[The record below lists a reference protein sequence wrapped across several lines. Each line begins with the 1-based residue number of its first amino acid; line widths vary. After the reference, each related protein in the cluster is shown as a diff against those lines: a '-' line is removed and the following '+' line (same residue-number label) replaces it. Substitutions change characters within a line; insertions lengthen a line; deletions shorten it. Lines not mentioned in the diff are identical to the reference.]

1 MPRWHIGL
9 HDSTTSWADILVEL
23 ADHGR
28 VPTSAANREDQRGE
42 LWARRRAALGVRI
55 RSLRQQRGLSQEAL
69 ALESG
74 VSRNMLIQV
83 EWGQRG
89 ILVERLGDI
98 AAVLG
103 VQASDLLADDAGQE
117 ALA

>member
-1 MPRWHIGL
+1 
-9 HDSTTSWADILVEL
+9 
-23 ADHGR
+23 
-28 VPTSAANREDQRGE
+28 
-42 LWARRRAALGVRI
+42 
-55 RSLRQQRGLSQEAL
+55 
-69 ALESG
+69 
-74 VSRNMLIQV
+74 MLIQV